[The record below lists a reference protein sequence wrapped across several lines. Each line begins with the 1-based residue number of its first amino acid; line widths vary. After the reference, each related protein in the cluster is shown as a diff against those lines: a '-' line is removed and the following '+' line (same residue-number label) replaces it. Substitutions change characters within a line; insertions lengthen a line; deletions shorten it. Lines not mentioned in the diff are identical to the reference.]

1 MSPLERASPAEIAD
15 FQNTALRQQ
24 LAYLAQNSP
33 YYQRQ
38 FREQQVDTA
47 AIRLVADLAQL
58 PFTTKDELQRHN
70 WDFLCVPRNRV
81 AEYSSTSGTLGEP
94 VIIGLTKNDLTRLY
108 RNEYLSFGCADG
120 SANDVY
126 QLMLTLDRQF
136 MAGIAY
142 YGGLLELGAG
152 IIRVG
157 PGNLAAQLAN
167 IQQLQPTA
175 LVAVPSFISNL
186 LAFAQEQDINLNN
199 SSIRKIVCI
208 GESIRQDGFQPNALA
223 QKITSH
229 WPKVQL
235 YSTYASTEKQTAF
248 TECGQGRGGHHQPE
262 LIVFEIVDEA
272 GRQLAAGETGELV
285 VTTLGVEGMPLL
297 RYKTGDLCAY
307 YDEPCACGRNTRRL
321 GPIVGRKQQL
331 IKYKGTTLYPQT
343 IFNVLNS
350 FAEIAAYVVEASKNE
365 LGTDELSITVAFRGE
380 QPADTP
386 TRLRHALQARL
397 RVLPTLDMAPL
408 PAVLARQQ
416 ADGKRKPSV
425 FIDRR

>member
-1 MSPLERASPAEIAD
+1 MSPLERASPTEIAD

-24 LAYLAQNSP
+24 VAYLAHNSP

-38 FREQQVDTA
+38 FLEQRITIG
-47 AIRLVADLAQL
+47 AISTVADLARL

-70 WDFLCVPRNRV
+70 WEFLCVSRNRV

-94 VIIGLTKNDLTRLY
+94 VIIGLTRNDLTRLY

-152 IIRVG
+152 VIRVG

-167 IQQLQPTA
+167 IQQLRPTA

-186 LAFAQEQDINLNN
+186 LAFAQEQHINLNE
-199 SSIRKIVCI
+199 SSVRKIVCI
-208 GESIRQDGFQPNALA
+208 GESIRQEDLQPNALA
-223 QKITSH
+223 LKITSQ
-229 WPKVQL
+229 WPGVQL

-262 LIVFEIVDEA
+262 LIVFEVVNEA
-272 GRQLAAGETGELV
+272 GQLVDAGEIGELV
-285 VTTLGVEGMPLL
+285 ITNLGVEGMPLL

-307 YDEPCACGRNTRRL
+307 YDAPCACGRTTRRL
-321 GPIVGRKQQL
+321 GPIVGRRQQL

-350 FAEIAAYVVEASKNE
+350 FVEVAAYLVEASRGE
-365 LGTDELSITVAFRGE
+365 LGTDELAITVAFRGE
-380 QPADTP
+380 EVVETQM
-386 TRLRHALQARL
+386 RLRHALQARL
-397 RVLPTLDMAPL
+397 RVVPALHVAPL
-408 PAVLARQQ
+408 PTVLTRQQ
-416 ADGKRKPSV
+416 ADGKRKPSI

>member
-15 FQNTALRQQ
+15 FQNKALHQQ

-38 FREQQVDTA
+38 FREQYLDIAT
-47 AIRLVADLAQL
+47 IRTVADLARL
-58 PFTTKDELQRHN
+58 PFTNKDELQRHN
-70 WDFLCVPRNRV
+70 WDFLCVPRTQLV
-81 AEYSSTSGTLGEP
+81 EYSSTSGTLGEP
-94 VIIGLTKNDLTRLY
+94 VIIGLTRNDLTRLY
-108 RNEYLSFGCADG
+108 HNEYLSFGCADG
-120 SANDVY
+120 SASDVY

-152 IIRVG
+152 IIRMG
-157 PGNLAAQLAN
+157 PGNLATQLAT
-167 IQQLQPTA
+167 IQQLRPTA

-186 LAFAQEQDINLNN
+186 LAFAHEQSIDLNA
-199 SSIRKIVCI
+199 SSVRKIVCI
-208 GESIRQDGFQPNALA
+208 GESIRQEDFQPNALA
-223 QKITSH
+223 RKITSQ
-229 WPKVQL
+229 WPNVQL

-248 TECGQGRGGHHQPE
+248 TECGQGQGGHHQPE
-262 LIVFEIVDEA
+262 LIVFEIVNEA
-272 GRQLAAGETGELV
+272 GQQVSAGETGELV
-285 VTTLGVEGMPLL
+285 ITNLGVEGMPLL

-307 YDEPCACGRNTRRL
+307 YDEPCVCGRNTRRL

-350 FAEIAAYVVEASKNE
+350 FAEITAYVVEASRSE
-365 LGTDELSITVAFRGE
+365 LGIDELAITVAFRGE
-380 QPADTP
+380 DSAEAQ

-397 RVLPTLDMAPL
+397 RVLPTLQLAPL
-408 PAVLARQQ
+408 QAVLAQQQ

>member
-1 MSPLERASPAEIAD
+1 MSPLERASLAEIAD
-15 FQNTALRQQ
+15 FQNVALRQQ
-24 LAYLAQNSP
+24 LTYLAQNSP
-33 YYQRQ
+33 YYQRL
-38 FREQQVDTA
+38 FREQQCDVA
-47 AIRLVADLAQL
+47 AIGTVADLAQL
-58 PFTTKDELQRHN
+58 PFTTKDDLQRHN

-108 RNEYLSFGCADG
+108 RNEYLSFGCADS
-120 SANDVY
+120 SADDVY

-157 PGNLAAQLAN
+157 PGNLAAQLSN
-167 IQQLQPTA
+167 IQQIRPTA

-186 LAFAQEQDINLNN
+186 LAFAQEQGISLND
-199 SSIRKIVCI
+199 SAVRKIVCI
-208 GESIRQDGFQPNALA
+208 GESVRQEDFQPNALA
-223 QKITSH
+223 RKITSQ
-229 WPKVQL
+229 WPNVQL

-262 LIVFEIVDEA
+262 LIVFEIVNEA
-272 GRQLAAGETGELV
+272 GKQVAVGEVGELV
-285 VTTLGVEGMPLL
+285 ITNLGVEGMPLL
-297 RYKTGDLCAY
+297 RYRTGDLCAY

-343 IFNVLNS
+343 MFNVLNS
-350 FAEIAAYVVEASKNE
+350 FAEIAAYVVEASRSE
-365 LGTDELSITVAFRGE
+365 LGTDELAITVAFRGE
-380 QPADTP
+380 EATEAQ

-397 RVLPTLDMAPL
+397 RVLPALHVASL
-408 PAVLARQQ
+408 PVVLARQQ